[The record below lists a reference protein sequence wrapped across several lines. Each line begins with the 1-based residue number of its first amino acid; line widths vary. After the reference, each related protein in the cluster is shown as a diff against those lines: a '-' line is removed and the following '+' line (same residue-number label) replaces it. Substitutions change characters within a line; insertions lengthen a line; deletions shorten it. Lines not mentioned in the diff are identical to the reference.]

1 MGHKLIAD
9 QHVTQYTVNTG
20 ISPNLLY
27 PVPGKTE
34 HAILGRVITK
44 LSDCAWL
51 QDLQIAGTDHTFAD
65 YPLWQLVYQVSHREQ

>member
-27 PVPGKTE
+27 PVPSKTE

-44 LSDCAWL
+44 LSDCA
-51 QDLQIAGTDHTFAD
+51 
-65 YPLWQLVYQVSHREQ
+65 